1 MFYNLFQNKWKLII
15 LIIALIISGAFMWYT
30 NQLVSKL
37 AEEER
42 QKIQIWAEANKELQE
57 TPLTGEVSLYMFKII
72 SENKTIPRI
81 LVDGKGKII
90 NSMNLNP
97 EKEEDPVYLAQ
108 ELHLMKAQNEPIE
121 IELSDNQKNYIY
133 YKDSIF
139 LTDLYYYPFLQ
150 FFIILLFLSVVYFA
164 ISISKKAE
172 QNQLWVG
179 MSKETA
185 HQLGTPISSLL
196 AWVELL
202 KAREGDSTL
211 VNEVGK
217 DVNRLEKITERFSRI
232 GSAPLLKE
240 ANICTVL
247 KNASE
252 YLRVRTSS
260 RVVYIQR
267 FPEDENV
274 IAPINIELFEW
285 VIENLW
291 KNALDAMNNIGE
303 IVVSVKQNGHSVYVD
318 ITDTGKGIPKSKF
331 KSVFKPGFT
340 TKVRGWGLGLSLAKR
355 IIENYHKGK
364 IYIRYSE
371 IGRGTNFR
379 IVLNKSK
386 NNQITNNK

>member
-1 MFYNLFQNKWKLII
+1 MFFNLFQNKWKLAI
-15 LIIALIISGAFMWYT
+15 LLVALVISGAFMWYT

-37 AEEER
+37 ETEER

-97 EKEEDPVYLAQ
+97 EKENDSIYLAY
-108 ELHLMKAQNEPIE
+108 ELELMKEQNEPIE
-121 IELSDNQKNYIY
+121 IELSDTQKNYIY
-133 YKDSIF
+133 YKDSVI
-139 LTDLYYYPFLQ
+139 LTDLHLYPFLQ
-150 FFIILLFLSVVYFA
+150 FFIIFLFLTVVYFA
-164 ISISKKAE
+164 LSVSKRAE

-202 KAREGDSTL
+202 KSREGDTIL

-217 DVNRLEKITERFSRI
+217 DVKRLEKITERFSRI
-232 GSAPLLKE
+232 GSAPVLHE
-240 ANICTVL
+240 ANICAVI

-252 YLRVRTSS
+252 YLRLRTSS
-260 RVVYIQR
+260 RVTYVQE
-267 FPEDENV
+267 FPEGENV
-274 IAPINIELFEW
+274 IIPINVELFEW

-303 IVVSVKQNGHSVYVD
+303 IEVVIRQNEHAVYID

-331 KSVFKPGFT
+331 KNVFKPGFT

-364 IYIRYSE
+364 IYIRHSE
-371 IGRGTNFR
+371 IGRGTTFR

-386 NNQITNNK
+386 K

>member
-108 ELHLMKAQNEPIE
+108 ELQLMKAQNEPIE

-139 LTDLYYYPFLQ
+139 LTDLYYYPYLQ

-164 ISISKKAE
+164 ISISKKVE

-202 KAREGDSTL
+202 KSREGDSTL

-386 NNQITNNK
+386 NNRITNNK

>member
-1 MFYNLFQNKWKLII
+1 MFFNLFQNKWKLAI
-15 LIIALIISGAFMWYT
+15 LLVALVISGAFMWYT
-30 NQLVSKL
+30 NQMVSKL
-37 AEEER
+37 EREER

-90 NSMNLNP
+90 NSMNLKSG
-97 EKEEDPVYLAQ
+97 KENDSIYLAH
-108 ELHLMKAQNEPIE
+108 ELELMRDQNEPIE

-133 YKDSIF
+133 YKDSVL
-139 LTDLYYYPFLQ
+139 LTDLHFYPFLQ
-150 FFIILLFLSVVYFA
+150 FFIIFLFLTVVYFA
-164 ISISKKAE
+164 LSVSKRAE

-202 KAREGDSTL
+202 KSREGDTTL

-217 DVNRLEKITERFSRI
+217 DVKRLEKITERFSRI
-232 GSAPLLKE
+232 GSAPVLQE
-240 ANICTVL
+240 TNICSVI

-252 YLRVRTSS
+252 YLRLRTSS
-260 RVVYIQR
+260 RVDYVQE
-267 FPEDENV
+267 FPEGENV
-274 IAPINIELFEW
+274 VVPINTELFEW

-303 IVVSVKQNGHSVYVD
+303 IVVTIRQNEHSVFID

-331 KSVFKPGFT
+331 KNVFKPGFT

-364 IYIRYSE
+364 IYIRHSE
-371 IGRGTNFR
+371 IGRGTTFR
-379 IVLNKSK
+379 IVLNKSR
-386 NNQITNNK
+386 NN